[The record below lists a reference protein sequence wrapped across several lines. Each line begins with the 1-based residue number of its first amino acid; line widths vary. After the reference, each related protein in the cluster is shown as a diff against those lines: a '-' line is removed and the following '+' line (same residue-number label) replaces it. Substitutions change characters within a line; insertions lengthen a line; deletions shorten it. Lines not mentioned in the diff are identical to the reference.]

1 MAKGRILVI
10 DDEEALLEA
19 CEETLVYHG
28 YEVEICNRPAAG
40 VEAVRQYRFDLVLI
54 DLKMPGMDGLEVL
67 RIIRDIDA
75 QLVVVMVTAFPEIG
89 TAVQAIRQGAFD
101 YLPKPFDPDQL
112 LIVVERSLQQK
123 RLVDENAYLRQ
134 ALDQRSE
141 LDDIVAH
148 STKMRQVMDL
158 VDKVADQDCSVLIEG
173 ETGTGKEIIARR
185 IHALSHRRDRP
196 FLPIQ
201 CGALPEHLVESEL
214 FGHERGAF
222 TSAHA
227 RKQGLLEMVQ
237 GGTIFLDEISTTGL
251 DIQAKLLRVLQEHQ
265 VRRVGGQE
273 LVDIDI
279 RVLSATNEDLQ
290 QAIAQNRFRQD
301 LYYRLNVVTVSLPPL
316 HERSEDIPLLVD
328 KFIRRMNAKKDTP
341 LQGIGP
347 DALALLL
354 DYTWPGNVRELQ
366 NIIER
371 ACLLATTPLIQ
382 TADLPEYLREGKAI
396 AATDSTLQQARKRFD
411 RRYLETL
418 LQECQGNVSRAAVQ
432 AGMHRSSFQRLLK
445 EHALQ
450 SEKFR
455 STR

>member
-1 MAKGRILVI
+1 MGVVKGKILVI

-19 CEETLVYHG
+19 CEETLSYHG
-28 YEVEICNRPAAG
+28 YEVELRNRPEAG
-40 VEAVRQYRFDLVLI
+40 IEAVRGHSFDLVLI
-54 DLKMPGMDGLEVL
+54 DLKMPGIDGLQVL
-67 RIIRDIDA
+67 RMIKTIDV
-75 QLVVVMVTAFPEIG
+75 QLVAVVVTAFPEID
-89 TAVQAIRQGAFD
+89 TAVQAIREGAFD
-101 YLPKPFDPDQL
+101 YLPKPFDPEQL

-134 ALDQRSE
+134 ALGERSE
-141 LDDIVAH
+141 ADDIVAH
-148 STKMRQVMDL
+148 SAKMRQVMDL

-201 CGALPEHLVESEL
+201 CSTLPEHLVESEL

-222 TSAHA
+222 TNAHA

-251 DIQAKLLRVLQEHQ
+251 ETQAKLLRVLQEHK

-279 RVLSATNEDLQ
+279 RVLSASNEDLQ
-290 QAIAQNRFRQD
+290 EAIAQNRFRQD
-301 LYYRLNVVTVSLPPL
+301 LYYRLNVVKVLLPPL

-328 KFIRRMNAKKDTP
+328 MFIRRMNAKRDKP

-354 DYTWPGNVRELQ
+354 DYAWPGNVRELQ

-371 ACLLATTPLIQ
+371 ACLLATASIIQ
-382 TADLPEYLREGKAI
+382 VADLPEYLHEGKISAPME
-396 AATDSTLQQARKRFD
+396 STLQQARNRFD
-411 RRYLETL
+411 RQYLRAL
-418 LQECQGNVSRAAVQ
+418 LQECQGNVSRAAVV

-445 EHALQ
+445 KHDLH
-450 SEKFR
+450 SEEFR
-455 STR
+455 

>member
-1 MAKGRILVI
+1 MSVVKGKILVI

-19 CEETLVYHG
+19 CEETLSYHG
-28 YEVEICNRPAAG
+28 YEVELRNRPEAG
-40 VEAVRQYRFDLVLI
+40 IEAVRGHSFDLVLI
-54 DLKMPGMDGLEVL
+54 DLKMPGMDGLQVL
-67 RIIRDIDA
+67 RTIKTIDA
-75 QLVVVMVTAFPEIG
+75 QLVAVVVTAFPEID
-89 TAVQAIRQGAFD
+89 TAVQAIREGAFD
-101 YLPKPFDPDQL
+101 YLPKPFDPEHL

-134 ALDQRSE
+134 ALGKRSE
-141 LDDIVAH
+141 VDDIVAH
-148 STKMRQVMDL
+148 SAKMRQVMDL
-158 VDKVADQDCSVLIEG
+158 VNKVADQDCSVLIEG
-173 ETGTGKEIIARR
+173 ETGTGKEVIARK

-222 TSAHA
+222 TNAHA

-251 DIQAKLLRVLQEHQ
+251 DIQAKLLRVLQEHK
-265 VRRVGGQE
+265 VRRVGGQD

-290 QAIAQNRFRQD
+290 EAIAQNRFRQD

-328 KFIRRMNAKKDTP
+328 MFIHQMNAKRDKP

-354 DYTWPGNVRELQ
+354 DYAWPGNVRELQ

-371 ACLLATTPLIQ
+371 ACLLATASLIQ
-382 TADLPEYLREGKAI
+382 AVDLPEYLREGKISAPME
-396 AATDSTLQQARKRFD
+396 SSLQKARNRFD
-411 RRYLETL
+411 RQYLRAL
-418 LQECQGNVSRAAVQ
+418 LQECQGNVSRAAVV

-445 EHALQ
+445 KHQLFSNE
-450 SEKFR
+450 FR
-455 STR
+455 